1 MFVLKSPNSIEENET
16 KADVP
21 PAVTDVIRS
30 GRNCLEE
37 NRGRSAHLC
46 SCGWTGGDRVSSL
59 GLDVSFSLGCI
70 GLFTLSP
77 GSLREEA
84 GAGSTPLRSEHVEG
98 GNKHCERAGAAAT
111 EQSPYLLPRLPH
123 YSAREAEARRGRAAS
138 SKSHR
143 DSGAGRPSGET
154 FLMLLLH

>member
-59 GLDVSFSLGCI
+59 GLDVSFSLGSI
-70 GLFTLSP
+70 SLFTLSP

-84 GAGSTPLRSEHVEG
+84 GAGSTPSMWKAGINTVKEQERQPRSRALTSCPVCLVIQPEKLRLGGGEQLPLSHTVTQEQEG
-98 GNKHCERAGAAAT
+98 
-111 EQSPYLLPRLPH
+111 PVV
-123 YSAREAEARRGRAAS
+123 
-138 SKSHR
+138 
-143 DSGAGRPSGET
+143 RPS
-154 FLMLLLH
+154 